1 VVLEHM
7 VAGGGGL
14 EDLWRALLAWSSAR
28 TGREARARELLDRE
42 RVLGFS
48 VAFAAQGGAEPAC
61 AWAEAAVLVEDTASA
76 TALRA
81 VLEPLAGRFL
91 YVGAPVWDT
100 IDRHRALLRLAT
112 GDAAEAAEIAAAAVA
127 ESRRRRTPI
136 FLARELIVL
145 ACAQQRLGVDETDD
159 LLEEAF
165 AIARR
170 TRARLIEQDAR
181 LFLAAPAGAL
191 TPPDHFGL
199 TRRER
204 EVVDL
209 VASGATNAQVAAT
222 LGIAPATVRKHLEH
236 AYEKLDVSTRTAA
249 VARAA
254 GSRRAEGLGG
264 VESGGPDRG

>member
-1 VVLEHM
+1 VVLEHL
-7 VAGGGGL
+7 VARGGGL
-14 EDLWRALLAWSSAR
+14 ADLRRALLAWTSAR
-28 TGREARARELLDRE
+28 TGRKARARELLDRE
-42 RVLGFS
+42 RVLGFAA
-48 VAFAAQGGAEPAC
+48 AFAAQGGAEPAC

-76 TALRA
+76 RELRA
-81 VLEPLAGRFL
+81 VLEPLAGRFVD
-91 YVGAPVWDT
+91 VGSAALWDT

-136 FLARELIVL
+136 FLARELVVL
-145 ACAQQRLGVDETDD
+145 AWAQQRLGVDETDD

-165 AIARR
+165 AIARQ
-170 TRARLIEQDAR
+170 TRAHLIEQDAR

-209 VASGATNAQVAAT
+209 VASGATNAQIAAT

-249 VARAA
+249 VARAT
-254 GSRRAEGLGG
+254 GSRRT
-264 VESGGPDRG
+264 DRGVRPR